1 MVDNRM
7 FKVKVIPTKEA
18 LPGLSSRVS
27 YFDSPSYKELFQG
40 LNAEIILIQ
49 EFGSYQGDYLYIF
62 RAEEGRYYGFLNFS
76 YGSCSACDSL
86 LGCTSYEDLD
96 TLRVSLINNIEWL
109 SPMKLINY
117 LKQKDFPATIAG
129 CELHQSEKFI
139 ADAMKI
145 ILTEE
150 EIKTLDVLGC

>member
-1 MVDNRM
+1 M

-18 LPGLSSRVS
+18 LPGLSS
-27 YFDSPSYKELFQG
+27 
-40 LNAEIILIQ
+40 
-49 EFGSYQGDYLYIF
+49 
-62 RAEEGRYYGFLNFS
+62 
-76 YGSCSACDSL
+76 
-86 LGCTSYEDLD
+86 
-96 TLRVSLINNIEWL
+96 RVSLINNIEWL

-150 EIKTLDVLGC
+150 EIKTLDVLDC